1 MVKTTMN
8 QETTFEHI
16 GAARQYGG
24 TLRIDIKTMQAVI
37 ARSDVGRLLVDRWPV
52 DVFDISDVMRTAG
65 EPSPVGRAWISRSG
79 KAVMYLISGVK
90 YISPLAQVKGALSG
104 ERKYANVSVIRDITR
119 PTPTCSS
126 SVAEVTA

>member
-1 MVKTTMN
+1 MN

-119 PTPTCSS
+119 PTLAYSS

>member
-1 MVKTTMN
+1 MN

-37 ARSDVGRLLVDRWPV
+37 ARSDVMRLLVDRWPV

-79 KAVMYLISGVK
+79 KAVMYVISGVK

-119 PTPTCSS
+119 PTQALSS